1 MNYILYKSTNSFEM
15 YVHGQA
21 AAQSK
26 TKIIKSKI
34 HYIDPQLKNKDHI
47 MRKVF
52 FYGESIHTTYC

>member
-26 TKIIKSKI
+26 AKIIKSKI
-34 HYIDPQLKNKDHI
+34 HYIDPQLKK
-47 MRKVF
+47 
-52 FYGESIHTTYC
+52 